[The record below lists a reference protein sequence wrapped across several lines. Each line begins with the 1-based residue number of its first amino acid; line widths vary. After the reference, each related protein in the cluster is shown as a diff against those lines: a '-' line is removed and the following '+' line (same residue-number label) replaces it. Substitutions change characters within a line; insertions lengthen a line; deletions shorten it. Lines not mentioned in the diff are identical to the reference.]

1 MTAILLA
8 GRTGQVGWELER
20 ALAGVGCVVATGRGQ
35 LDLTDPDSI
44 RAAIRQAKPDII
56 VSAAGYTNVD
66 EAEGEPELAM
76 RVNGVAPGI
85 MAEEAKRLGAL
96 LVHYSTEYVYDGT
109 LGRPY
114 TEEDAPNPVNV
125 YGRTKLAGDRAIQ
138 ATGCAHLILRTSW
151 VYGARGRNFVLTI
164 LKLARE
170 KAELPVVADQT
181 GSPTWAR
188 KLAEGTASLLS
199 QLEAARANSGIFH
212 FAAAGHATRYEFAHA
227 VVGKMRQLTGQAA
240 GWAEVQ
246 PIRSAQYPLPA
257 ARPHGLVTSKDKL
270 ARLFGLAMPDWRDE
284 LAAFLAE
291 LAANPEWKSRLL
303 AGT

>member
-1 MTAILLA
+1 MSRILLT

-20 ALAGVGCVVATGRGQ
+20 TLTGVGSVIATGRAQ
-35 LDLTDPDSI
+35 IDLADPDSI
-44 RAAIRQAKPDII
+44 RAAIRQARPEII

-66 EAEGEPELAM
+66 EVEGDPDLAM
-76 RVNGVAPGI
+76 KVNGVAPGI
-85 MAEEAKRLGAL
+85 MAEEAKRIGAL

-114 TEEDAPNPVNV
+114 TEDDAPNPLNV

-170 KAELPVVADQT
+170 KSRLPVVDDQT

-188 KLAEGTASLLS
+188 KLAEATASLLS
-199 QLEAARANSGIFH
+199 RLDVACANSGVYH
-212 FAAAGHATRYEFAHA
+212 LAAAGHATRCEFARA
-227 VVGKMRQLTGQAA
+227 IVGRMGELTGPA
-240 GWAEVQ
+240 GWADVM
-246 PIRSAQYPLPA
+246 PIKSAQYPLPA

-270 ARLFGLAMPDWRDE
+270 ALAFGLAMPDWRDE
-284 LAAFLAE
+284 LDAFLAE
-291 LAANPEWKSRLL
+291 LVANPEWKRRLL
-303 AGT
+303 AGG

>member
-1 MTAILLA
+1 MTGILLT

-20 ALAGVGCVVATGRGQ
+20 ALAGIGSVIATDRRQ
-35 LDLTDPDSI
+35 LDLTKPDSI
-44 RAAIRQAKPDII
+44 RAAIRQARPDVI

-66 EAEGEPELAM
+66 QAEGEPELAM
-76 RVNGVAPGI
+76 QINGVAPGI
-85 MAEEAKRLGAL
+85 LAEEAKRLGAL

-114 TEEDAPNPVNV
+114 REEDEPHPLNV

-138 ATGCAHLILRTSW
+138 ASGCAHLILRTSW

-170 KAELPVVADQT
+170 KARLPVVEDQT
-181 GSPTWAR
+181 GSPSWAR
-188 KLAEGTASLLS
+188 KIAEATATLLS
-199 QLEAARANSGIFH
+199 QPDIARANSGIFH
-212 FAAAGHATRYEFAHA
+212 IAAAGHATRYEFACA
-227 VVGKMRQLTGQAA
+227 IVETMRKFTGQAD

-270 ARLFGLAMPDWRDE
+270 LRVFGLALPDWRDE
-284 LAAFLAE
+284 LEEFLAE
-291 LAANPEWKSRLL
+291 VVSNAEWKIRLS